1 MRLIFILFDCNFVF
15 FHDNETSSR
24 FVGPI
29 RRVQSRN
36 NFSKLLFVLFC
47 LHQERNRLNL
57 LLQTSLQIK
66 CFF

>member
-36 NFSKLLFVLFC
+36 NFSSCYSFYFIFI
-47 LHQERNRLNL
+47 RNE
-57 LLQTSLQIK
+57 TV
-66 CFF
+66 